1 VAARTGCSWLHG
13 PTRDRPGAGLGRY
26 GACMSG
32 PAVELI
38 WWDVAVVGWRW
49 RYRNGTAT
57 AEGTCYT
64 RQEAETRLLVVRS
77 RRAGPYL
84 EKPPHPLW
92 RHRPVLGRGPE

>member
-1 VAARTGCSWLHG
+1 MLSSCSPRLVVVDIDNG
-13 PTRDRPGAGLGRY
+13 SYGAG
-26 GACMSG
+26 MSG

-38 WWDVAVVGWRW
+38 WWDVAVERW

-57 AEGTCYT
+57 AEGTCCT
-64 RQEAETRLLVVRS
+64 RREAETRLLVVGS
-77 RRAGPYL
+77 RRAGPHL